1 MVFRRLGSIAW
12 YSGELYHYLALAM
25 LWNSMATTAAGE
37 PIAVHNFDVAPST
50 QKLTAEFFQAIACQ
64 VLVFSETI
72 RVANAI
78 D

>member
-1 MVFRRLGSIAW
+1 
-12 YSGELYHYLALAM
+12 M

-37 PIAVHNFDVAPST
+37 PIAVHNFDVALST
-50 QKLTAEFFQAIACQ
+50 QKFTAEFFQAIACQ

>member
-1 MVFRRLGSIAW
+1 MVLWRVVPLLGFGDALELDGHHGRRR
-12 YSGELYHYLALAM
+12 
-25 LWNSMATTAAGE
+25 

-72 RVANAI
+72 RIANAI